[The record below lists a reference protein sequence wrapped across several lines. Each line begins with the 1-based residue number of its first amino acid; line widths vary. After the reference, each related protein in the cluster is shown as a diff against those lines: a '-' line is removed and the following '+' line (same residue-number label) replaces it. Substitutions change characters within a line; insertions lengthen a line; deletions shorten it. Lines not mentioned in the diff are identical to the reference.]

1 MIAGKGNDSIAAK
14 GGDDL
19 LVGGLGDD
27 TYIIGSNSGRDTVID
42 TQGSNT
48 IRFVDGIGFNDVAS
62 GLMKTGADLVLNIAG
77 NTNSVRINNFFDTAN
92 TVNKLEFES
101 GGQISA
107 AQLYG
112 AFGVAAP
119 TATQI
124 TADIL
129 SDNQIDG
136 SSGDDT
142 LVSGAGNDTLT
153 GGAGNDT
160 YVFKRGFGQD
170 SVINADAS
178 SSVDVAQFNDVDYS
192 ALWLSRSAND
202 LQINIEGSDDQV
214 SIDNWYA
221 GASNQL
227 DEIRVGNAVLQNNQV
242 DQLVSAM
249 ASFDVPNGVGSVIAA
264 NVKEDLQPV
273 LAAAWQHS

>member
-1 MIAGKGNDSIAAK
+1 
-14 GGDDL
+14 
-19 LVGGLGDD
+19 
-27 TYIIGSNSGRDTVID
+27 
-42 TQGSNT
+42 
-48 IRFVDGIGFNDVAS
+48 
-62 GLMKTGADLVLNIAG
+62 
-77 NTNSVRINNFFDTAN
+77 
-92 TVNKLEFES
+92 
-101 GGQISA
+101 
-107 AQLYG
+107 
-112 AFGVAAP
+112 
-119 TATQI
+119 
-124 TADIL
+124 
-129 SDNQIDG
+129 
-136 SSGDDT
+136 

-178 SSVDVAQFNDVDYS
+178 SSVDIAQFNDVDYS
-192 ALWLSRSAND
+192 ALWLSRCAND

-249 ASFDVPNGVGSVIAA
+249 ASFDVPNGVGNVIAA